1 MSSTEHTAKTI
12 GSQFRERRLAAG
24 LSQSAAADSAGVG
37 RSTLIHFEQG
47 RKDVRLSNVLAIAAA
62 IGASFGVRADS
73 PERLERRHLRTQ
85 EALKLAR
92 RRRAHTELALD
103 LALRRPAALRALEG
117 ARTMVALWKKDRTC
131 SEHYV
136 DAWSRVLKGSP
147 EQVAR
152 RIRDIDEEWV
162 DALQQ
167 NTPFSPV
174 VAAP

>member
-1 MSSTEHTAKTI
+1 MSTSEHSLRAL

-24 LSQSAAADSAGVG
+24 LSQSAVAESAGVG

-73 PERLERRHLRTQ
+73 PERLERRHLRSE

-92 RRRAHTELALD
+92 RRQAHAELALD
-103 LALRRPAALRALEG
+103 LALRRPAAIRAL
-117 ARTMVALWKKDRTC
+117 AAACAMVALWKKHRTC
-131 SEHYV
+131 SEHYI

-147 EQVAR
+147 AQVAK
-152 RIRDIDEEWV
+152 RIRDIDNEWV
-162 DALQQ
+162 DALLQ
-167 NTPFSPV
+167 NTPFSQA
-174 VAAP
+174 VARP